1 MNIYFELL
9 LLALVVIYVVD
20 LSGFSDTL
28 LRWVNRWLRRYH
40 YGPLA
45 ELRPFTCSLCMV
57 WWCGLAWALYRDT
70 LTWSTAAYVAAL
82 SAFSF
87 TLSTIVVFIRETAL
101 AVLRKMMDKWL

>member
-1 MNIYFELL
+1 MSIYFELF

-57 WWCGLAWALYRDT
+57 WWCGLAWALYRDA

-87 TLSTIVVFIRETAL
+87 TLSTIVVFIRESMVDGL
-101 AVLRKMMDKWL
+101 LMMMI

>member
-40 YGPLA
+40 YGPV
-45 ELRPFTCSLCMV
+45 ENLRPFTCSLCMV
-57 WWCGLAWALYRDT
+57 WWCGLLWCIYRNNFT
-70 LTWSTAAYVAAL
+70 LPAVAYCAAL

-87 TLSTIVVFIRETAL
+87 TLSTLVVFIRETAL